1 MKDQRL
7 IYADPCDLDTLRQAL
22 KDADPD
28 NKLCPILMDRIYIQK
43 EAIELLPEIIKEH
56 SKGNKVLMVSDMTP
70 YFRGKDSL
78 KEQIY
83 FLLNPGWCWTTMTM
97 SCMQWMRKV

>member
-1 MKDQRL
+1 
-7 IYADPCDLDTLRQAL
+7 
-22 KDADPD
+22 
-28 NKLCPILMDRIYIQK
+28 MDRIYIQK
-43 EAIELLPEIIKEH
+43 EAIELLPEIIREH

-83 FLLNPGWCWTTMTM
+83 FLLNQEYQVSWLCLLYT
-97 SCMQWMRKV
+97 SRCV

>member
-1 MKDQRL
+1 M
-7 IYADPCDLDTLRQAL
+7 

-28 NKLCPILMDRIYIQK
+28 NRLCPILMDRIYIQK
-43 EAIELLPEIIKEH
+43 EAIELLPEIIKENIQRKIK
-56 SKGNKVLMVSDMTP
+56 SDGIDMTP

-83 FLLNPGWCWTTMTM
+83 FLLNQEYQVSWLELDNHDHVFTCSG
-97 SCMQWMRKV
+97 